1 MELLNGR
8 PLVVISLVSI
18 FLMLVSSR
26 ADSIFICVFMTVIIA
41 LIGTIIAL
49 IRHIRRKDKLL
60 KRIFCIFVFI
70 VVSLTL
76 SLRAFNFNN
85 IKMGSFENL
94 YDQECHVSGEVLE
107 IGYKSTFSEKLYV
120 RLTSINGE
128 KVDIKVVLNV
138 EGESFLSEGDVFS
151 LIGIPQKF
159 DNEERYLI
167 ADGNLA
173 KLVCEYPEN
182 IEITG
187 NVEDR
192 IFFRFCG
199 LNSKIQDRIYSLID
213 EKSGALVG
221 AVTLGNK
228 DLLEDNIIRDFR
240 RCGISHVLALSGLHI
255 TVIIGFFDILLQK
268 MRVDR
273 RIRIFILAVLGIFY
287 LAITGFSMSAMRA
300 VIMLYMVY
308 IAHLIWADS
317 DSITSLSVA
326 TVAILAIN
334 PYALTSVSLWMS
346 VIATLGIITLSDIIS
361 PLGYKIKKKSIGVQI
376 AYKLLTSVSLTLA
389 AIFFVSVF
397 NWICFGEI
405 SVISP
410 LTNLVITPLI
420 TLVLVLSLAMLLFS
434 LIFPT
439 ASSIIGELI
448 EFLCHCVF
456 DISEHFSNLR
466 NITVSLKY
474 DFVKYIA
481 IPFVIILA
489 LFLIL
494 RIKHKWTIAFIPAAV
509 VISFIIC
516 FNTYINETK
525 GITIATYLQNT
536 SSEII
541 VITNNDATSICDIS
555 TGGYRHFAA
564 AYQIAEE
571 NGATEIENI
580 ILTHYHNYHPSSLL
594 RLSKKYTVRNVL
606 LPEPDD
612 DEIDIYNSICNAFMR
627 SNTKIVTYRRGYSQY
642 VGEGC
647 SVNVSETYYIKRSK
661 HPMIM
666 ISIRTSSDDGQNEL
680 LYLSSSIFENPYADY
695 PRKPNY
701 IILGHH
707 GPVIHKAPNLYLIER
722 SRPQILFL
730 ADAEKMLSDDLT
742 VEKLENLRDRF
753 NTKIVFNKEIYQ
765 FILQ

>member
-1 MELLNGR
+1 MDLLHGR
-8 PLVVISLVSI
+8 PLVIISLVSI

-26 ADSIFICVFMTVIIA
+26 TDSIFICVSMTVIIA
-41 LIGTIIAL
+41 LIGTIITL
-49 IRHIRRKDKLL
+49 IRHIHRKDKLL
-60 KRIFCIFVFI
+60 KRLFCIFVFI
-70 VVSLTL
+70 VVSFTL
-76 SLRAFNFNN
+76 SIRAFNFNN
-85 IKMGSFENL
+85 IKMASFENL

-128 KVDIKVVLNV
+128 KLDIKVVLEV

-151 LIGIPQKF
+151 LTGIPQKF

-173 KLVCEYPEN
+173 KLVCEYPEK
-182 IEITG
+182 IETTG

-192 IFFRFCG
+192 ISFRFRK
-199 LNSKIQDRIYSLID
+199 LNSTIQDHIYSLID

-228 DLLEDNIIRDFR
+228 DLLEDNVIRDFR

-255 TVIIGFFDILLQK
+255 TIIIGFFDLLFQK
-268 MRVDR
+268 MYVDR
-273 RIRIFILAVLGIFY
+273 RIRIFILSFLSTGY

-346 VIATLGIITLSDIIS
+346 VIATLGIITVSDIIA
-361 PLGYKIKKKSIGVQI
+361 PLGYKIKKKPVGVQI

-410 LTNLVITPLI
+410 MTNLVITPLI
-420 TLVLVLSLAMLLFS
+420 TLVLVLSLAMLLC
-434 LIFPT
+434 
-439 ASSIIGELI
+439 SIISHPLACIIGDTI
-448 EFLCHCVF
+448 EFLCHVIF
-456 DISEHFSNLR
+456 DISEYFSNLR
-466 NITVSLKY
+466 NITVSLEY
-474 DFVKYIA
+474 EFVKYIA
-481 IPFVIILA
+481 APLVIMLA
-489 LFLIL
+489 LFLIIK
-494 RIKHKWTIAFIPAAV
+494 IKHKWTIVLLPGVAV
-509 VISFIIC
+509 VAFAIC
-516 FNTYINETK
+516 FNIHINK
-525 GITIATYLQNT
+525 NQGITIATYLQNA
-536 SSEII
+536 SSEM
-541 VITNNDATSICDIS
+541 VVLTNNEAASICDIS
-555 TGGYRHFAA
+555 TGGYKHFVA

-606 LPEPDD
+606 LPEPED
-612 DEIDIYNSICNAFMR
+612 DEIDIYNAIFNAFVH
-627 SNTKIVTYRRGYSQY
+627 SNTKIVTYRRGYSQC

-647 SVNVSETYYIKRSK
+647 SVNISDAYYIKRSK

-695 PRKPNY
+695 PSKPNY

-753 NTKIVFNKEIYQ
+753 NMNIVFNKEIYQ